1 MSARQVT
8 LTANKTYKTRAN
20 AEKAVADSRYGQHAA
35 YDHLTWTV
43 MQGEDGRF
51 FPVFFGER
59 AIQAMV
65 HFQFTVAG

>member
-1 MSARQVT
+1 MAARLVI
-8 LTANKTYKTRAN
+8 LTANKTYATRAN
-20 AEKAVADSRYGQHAA
+20 AQKAVDQSRYGGEGF
-35 YDHLTWTV
+35 DHLTYAIT
-43 MQGEDGRF
+43 QGEDGRF